1 MNHEE
6 SVTQDRNSGASA
18 LRYDSYLFIHKAL
31 RALMADTLVRLGSM
45 DPTDDADTHAVLEQV
60 RQAIALGE
68 CHLEKEEKF
77 VHPAMEARA
86 PGSTG
91 RASSDH
97 ASHNA
102 AFEKI
107 LAACREVEASQG
119 ACRAGRALC
128 LYRRFALLLAEDLVH
143 MNAEETENNAV
154 LWATHTDQ
162 EIHALTAR
170 LVASIPPEISSRYL
184 RWMLTANAPRDRVT
198 ILSGIRDRM
207 PMPGFSR
214 LLEALLPNLRDAERS
229 KLIAALT

>member
-1 MNHEE
+1 MNDLEP
-6 SVTQDRNSGASA
+6 VTRDSTLGGSA
-18 LRYDSYLFIHKAL
+18 NRYDSYLFIHKAL

-60 RQAIALGE
+60 RQAIALGQS
-68 CHLEKEEKF
+68 HLAKEEDF

-97 ASHNA
+97 ASHTV

-107 LAACREVEASQG
+107 LTACREVEASQG
-119 ACRAGRALC
+119 AVRAGRALC

-143 MNAEETENNAV
+143 MNTEETENNAV
-154 LWATHTDQ
+154 LWATHTDE
-162 EIHALTAR
+162 EIHALAAR
-170 LVASIPPEISSRYL
+170 LVASISPETLSKYL

-198 ILSGIRDRM
+198 ILSGIRERM
-207 PMPGFSR
+207 PKAGFSR
-214 LLEALLPNLRDAERS
+214 FVEAVLPNLRDAERR
-229 KLIAALT
+229 KLVAALT

>member
-1 MNHEE
+1 MNDPEP
-6 SVTQDRNSGASA
+6 VTQDSTPGASA
-18 LRYDSYLFIHKAL
+18 DRYDSYLFIHKAL

-45 DPTDDADTHAVLEQV
+45 DPSDDADTHSVLEQV

-68 CHLEKEEKF
+68 SHLEKEEHF

-86 PGSTG
+86 PGSTR

-97 ASHNA
+97 ASHTA

-107 LAACREVEASQG
+107 LTACREVEGSQG
-119 ACRAGRALC
+119 AVRAGRALC

-154 LWATHTDQ
+154 LWATHTDE
-162 EIHALTAR
+162 EIHALAAR
-170 LVASIPPEISSRYL
+170 LVASIPPETASRYL

-198 ILSGIRDRM
+198 ILSGVRERM
-207 PMPGFSR
+207 PQPGFSR
-214 LLEALLPNLRDAERS
+214 LLEAVLPNLRDAERR
-229 KLIAALT
+229 KLVAELS